1 MSEPSFPAAPP
12 FIPPGSS
19 APTEGPA
26 SGSAL
31 DGSLGDS
38 APSSKV
44 RGSAHGAPM
53 DELEPPFAPKART
66 NVLLFFATVASVF
79 YVGSAYAAGHFR
91 LESFGQA
98 LAAAWIYAVPLMAI
112 LLAHEFGH
120 YIAARIHKVPA
131 SLPYF
136 LPLPI
141 LNPFGTLG
149 AVIVMPERIRSRNAL
164 MDIGAAGPIAGMVVA
179 IPLMALG
186 IHLSEVV
193 PSFDYGLVIHEG
205 DSLLYWLLKR
215 LVLGPMPEGYDIQTH
230 PLALAAWVG
239 FFVTFLNL
247 FPYSQLDGGHIAY
260 ALLGE
265 RQNRFAR
272 WVRYAPLVLAVYN
285 FAAHGVPA
293 ISAYLASGPSGNRE
307 LAYLA
312 PIATSVNWVF
322 LFGLLWFMSRR
333 VGPGHP
339 PVDDERLSPG
349 RALVGI
355 VSLVIFLLVFIPTPW
370 MQAWLGPAPPAT
382 AEPEQASHARGR

>member
-1 MSEPSFPAAPP
+1 MSEPSFPPPP
-12 FIPPGSS
+12 FVPPSSAHESPSSGVSGAVGSSGASGDGATGAALS
-19 APTEGPA
+19 APT
-26 SGSAL
+26 
-31 DGSLGDS
+31 
-38 APSSKV
+38 
-44 RGSAHGAPM
+44 
-53 DELEPPFAPKART
+53 DEAEAEPPFAPKART

-91 LESFGQA
+91 LESFSQA

-193 PSFDYGLVIHEG
+193 PNFDYGLVIHEG

-215 LVLGPMPEGYDIQTH
+215 LVLGPMPEGHDIQTH

-247 FPYSQLDGGHIAY
+247 FPYSQLDGGHIAF
-260 ALLGE
+260 ALFGE

-272 WVRYAPLVLAVYN
+272 WVRYAPLLLALYN
-285 FAAHGVPA
+285 FAAHGLPA
-293 ISAYLASGPSGNRE
+293 IQAYLASGAAGSRE
-307 LAYLA
+307 AVYLA
-312 PIATSVNWVF
+312 PLATSVNWVF

-339 PVDDERLSPG
+339 PVDDQHLSRG
-349 RALVGI
+349 RVLVGA
-355 VSLVIFLLVFIPTPW
+355 VSLVLFLLVFIPTPW
-370 MQAWLGPAPPAT
+370 MQAWLGPAPAT
-382 AEPEQASHARGR
+382 AEPEQASHARDR